1 MKKYNHRISYATS
14 EKDVYTTVV
23 TSTSSNPYTA
33 LSETIDAI
41 CSLAVAVGELKPGE
55 VPIGLSVLFVGE
67 ISDEVGQECDNVLQ
81 NDEEVVHN
89 G

>member
-1 MKKYNHRISYATS
+1 MKKYNHRISYATTD
-14 EKDVYTTVV
+14 KDVYTTVV
-23 TSTSSNPYTA
+23 TSNSKNPYTA

-41 CSLAVAVGELKPGE
+41 CNLAVESGELKVGEL
-55 VPIGLSVLFVGE
+55 PIGLSVLFVGE
-67 ISDEVGQECDNVLQ
+67 VSEDVPQECDKVLQ